1 MANQWFKFY
10 GGDYLA
16 DPKMA
21 ALTPQERSCWLTLM
35 CLASMATEQG
45 SIGFLTVEVLLS
57 KSGIH
62 FDPYNPEEW
71 NNNLGVL
78 KKFESM
84 RMLKL
89 KEDGCVVI
97 KNWEKRQEH
106 NLTVAER
113 VAKHRQNKVRVTTDV
128 TNVTTEENRVEEN
141 RVNTTSKVRTLP
153 VTIVQVTDEDKE
165 LKPKGKPKYPNK
177 EAVFSLFPHRERGW
191 DINTTECKYAELLF
205 AEKGLE
211 DIASALRFHEKH
223 KNEPF
228 FPEIS
233 KPSELYNKW
242 SKLEA
247 KLEKNG

>member
-21 ALTPQERSCWLTLM
+21 ALTPQERSCWMTLM

-89 KEDGCVVI
+89 KEDGSVVI

-128 TNVTTEENRVEEN
+128 TNVTTEENRIEEN
-141 RVNTTSKVRTLP
+141 RVNTSELGIRIERVVDEEKPIRKKVDTTYR
-153 VTIVQVTDEDKE
+153 
-165 LKPKGKPKYPNK
+165 
-177 EAVFSLFPHRERGW
+177 AVFEAFGEDYPFNWRSNRTEIDAAKNLLKESNLK
-191 DINTTECKYAELLF
+191 DIGIALAF
-205 AEKGLE
+205 AEKNKDNPYCPAIL
-211 DIASALRFHEKH
+211 
-223 KNEPF
+223 
-228 FPEIS
+228 
-233 KPSELYNKW
+233 KPSDLDRKW
-242 SKLEA
+242 DNLLAFK
-247 KLEKNG
+247 KKHG